1 MQNFGPH
8 ARLFEQHALAYA
20 GEQRLGARA
29 DRRPNRHMPPR
40 AAKHLGG
47 LFIDVTGE
55 AHAVPLPRHVHAGP
69 VGHLLLGVTGMR
81 QRRTLPRAKFLSHRS
96 LLLAHQGNS
105 CVRAIGR
112 GVSVAAQ
119 LAYQRLDL
127 VLPVAVVGFA
137 QRARRQLIDHHDE
150 SADLIEH
157 LPAVS
162 IRRAAHGIRQTL
174 FGLRPERRA
183 VPSSLELRW
192 QETLLQVARE
202 RKAPPFRFS
211 PKLRQ
216 LGVRYI
222 DGQLWLHPF
231 PPLPSRS
238 VGACGFGPLSS
249 MAKFRKRFP
258 GRAPLVFGASLV
270 PCAAPFFSAFA
281 ATALRVDFCSR
292 PPMAGAGALVR
303 SLSAGGLSPTRWL
316 NSG

>member
-20 GEQRLGARA
+20 GEQRFGPRPT
-29 DRRPNRHMPPR
+29 RRPDRHMPHR
-40 AAKHLGG
+40 AA
-47 LFIDVTGE
+47 
-55 AHAVPLPRHVHAGP
+55 
-69 VGHLLLGVTGMR
+69 
-81 QRRTLPRAKFLSHRS
+81 S
-96 LLLAHQGNS
+96 
-105 CVRAIGR
+105 
-112 GVSVAAQ
+112 
-119 LAYQRLDL
+119 
-127 VLPVAVVGFA
+127 
-137 QRARRQLIDHHDE
+137 QLIDHHDE

-238 VGACGFGPLSS
+238 VGACAFAPLSS
-249 MAKFRKRFP
+249 LPKFIKRFP
-258 GRAPLVFGASLV
+258 TRPPFPFAP
-270 PCAAPFFSAFA
+270 PFFPS
-281 ATALRVDFCSR
+281 
-292 PPMAGAGALVR
+292 
-303 SLSAGGLSPTRWL
+303 
-316 NSG
+316 

>member
-1 MQNFGPH
+1 MQNFGTH
-8 ARLFEQHALAYA
+8 ARLFERHALAYP
-20 GEQRLGARA
+20 GEQRLGPRPA
-29 DRRPNRHMPPR
+29 RRPDRDMPHR
-40 AAKHLGG
+40 AAKHLGA

-55 AHAVPLPRHVHAGP
+55 AHAVPLPGHVHAGP
-69 VGHLLLGVTGMR
+69 VGPVLSVMGMC

-96 LLLAHQGNS
+96 LLLADQGNS

-112 GVSVAAQ
+112 GFSIAAQ
-119 LAYQRLDL
+119 LPYQRLDL
-127 VLPVAVVGFA
+127 VLPVAVVRFA

-157 LPAVS
+157 LLAVS
-162 IRRAAHGIRQTL
+162 VRRAAHRIRQTL
-174 FGLRPERRA
+174 FGLRPKRRA
-183 VPSSLELRW
+183 VRRSIELSW
-192 QETLLQVARE
+192 QETLLQIARE

-238 VGACGFGPLSS
+238 AGACGFGPLSS

-258 GRAPLVFGASLV
+258 RGAPAPFGASLV
-270 PCAAPFFSAFA
+270 PCAPPFLSPFPAAAPSA
-281 ATALRVDFCSR
+281 DFCSR
-292 PPMAGAGALVR
+292 PPVTSGCALVR